1 MPRPDF
7 AASAGYNARMPV
19 APAALQVRFAP
30 RTEDLLS
37 ALLDNLSQ
45 GPSDPLVRECI
56 IVQNRGMQR
65 WLELQL
71 SAHQGVWAN
80 PWFPFPEAFVRGLWR
95 RVDPSSPNPEA
106 NPDRREPPDVET
118 LGWAVAA
125 LLPGL
130 EDRPAFRPL
139 RAWLGHRDDGG
150 RRLSLS
156 RRVAEV
162 LDGYLVDRPDILA
175 AWEADDR
182 SVLLP
187 PDLADLGV
195 EDAAWQAELWRAL
208 CRDRRRLIDDHP
220 ARIAERLVARLDE
233 LADPANPEDAEVLL
247 RLRRRLPRVSV
258 FGLSALSA
266 IYLRILGA
274 LARLVPVR
282 IYTLAPSASDAR
294 AVLEAA
300 RRAGAGRPGEGP
312 PPSAAE
318 ALALLEPLE
327 AHPLIQGQAAALR
340 GFQMLVA
347 LSGARTRVAGDGG
360 DPPDVAAD
368 GRNETAAAP
377 AAAAPAPSV
386 PRSLLARLQA
396 DIAGGTAAAPDGRSA
411 AHPRDGSD
419 RSLSLHSC
427 HGPLREAEVLRD
439 QLLAA
444 FDELPDLAPQDVV
457 VMVPDLET
465 YAPCLQAVFG
475 VDEDGRGAAIPFRI
489 ADRPAR
495 GGRPGIQAFGQAL
508 RLLRGRMT
516 APEVL
521 DLLALEPVRAAR
533 GVDEEGLDRLRR
545 LVDGVGIRWG
555 IDGAHRQQVGQPD
568 LEGNTWRW
576 GLARLF
582 LGWAAPGDGAARLV
596 AGELLPYPEAGVEPW
611 LLGALAELADLL
623 VGRRQHYLERPLT
636 IEGWAEEL
644 GRFAGQL
651 LGGGEA
657 GQEDL
662 LNIEGALGSLTERAA
677 RAGFQAALG
686 LDAVTGLLDEAL
698 EEDPPPRGFLEGAVT
713 VCALQPMRAIPFRVV
728 ALIGM
733 NDGAFP
739 RGDRP
744 VGFDLAAR
752 RPRLGAGI
760 RRDTDRL
767 LFLEALV
774 SARDRL
780 ILTWTGQD
788 ARSEATFPPSV
799 VVAELLDVLDLML
812 GRPAN
817 RAEAGDGQDAGTEWQ
832 ADGLVQRH
840 ALHPYSRRYFGAPED
855 RRWFSYAADYAR
867 TADGDARGP
876 APRPPLLPGALPP
889 RPVPDAPRILR
900 LESLLRCWENPA
912 RYFLQARLGI
922 SLPGRRDRLAD
933 REPMTLDPLLRW
945 RLGDALVDALLQGAD
960 LAESRARLAAQ
971 GLLPLGTPGA
981 LAVAGLFPAARAI
994 AHLARPLRQ
1003 GVTRACSVDLSL
1015 LDGSVRLTGSLDALY
1030 EAGRVEAGFGRLD
1043 GRRELRLWLRHL
1055 VLGALVDQGDL
1066 TGTAPRSW
1074 AIGRPGDDGK
1084 GRPVDLLCLEQ
1095 VPDATAPLE
1104 SLVAACLRGENAPL
1118 PFYPAAAL
1126 AFARAL
1132 GSKGLRLL
1140 AAESEADPGSG
1151 PAVDLA
1157 EARRLAAEAF
1167 GAGRD
1172 EDAAAPWGSRRDR
1185 DDPYLSL
1192 ILGEAAPWDED
1203 GQVVDEA
1210 WDRDFGRL
1218 VALVYAPILEAT
1230 AAAPVDDPSPAE
1242 GRP

>member
-7 AASAGYNARMPV
+7 VAPSGYNARMPV
-19 APAALQVRFAP
+19 DPAALQVRFAP

-37 ALLDNLSQ
+37 ALLEHLSQ
-45 GPSDPLVRECI
+45 GSPDPLVRECI
-56 IVQNRGMQR
+56 VVQNRGMQR

-95 RVDPSSPNPEA
+95 RVDPSPNPET
-106 NPDRREPPDVET
+106 NPDRRGPADAQT

-125 LLPGL
+125 LLPEL
-130 EDRPAFRPL
+130 LARPAFKPL
-139 RAWLGHRDDGG
+139 SAWLGHRDDAG

-208 CRDRRRLIDDHP
+208 CRDQRQLIDDHP
-220 ARIAERLVARLDE
+220 ARIAERLVARLDQ
-233 LADPANPEDAEVLL
+233 LADPADPKDAEALL

-274 LARLVPVR
+274 LARLLPVR

-312 PPSAAE
+312 PSAAE
-318 ALALLEPLE
+318 ALGLLEPLE
-327 AHPLIQGQAAALR
+327 AHPLIRGQAAALR

-347 LSGARTRVAGDGG
+347 LSGAWTRVAGDGE
-360 DPPDVAAD
+360 DPPDDAAD
-368 GRNETAAAP
+368 GRNETAAPP
-377 AAAAPAPSV
+377 AAAAPSPSV

-396 DIAGGTAAAPDGRSA
+396 DIAGGPAAAPDGRSA
-411 AHPRDGSD
+411 VHPRDGTD

-516 APEVL
+516 APEIL

-555 IDGAHRQQVGQPD
+555 IDGAHRQQVGQPG

-596 AGELLPYPEAGVEPW
+596 AGELLPYPEAGAEPW
-611 LLGALAELADLL
+611 LLGALADLADLL
-623 VGRRQHYLERPLT
+623 VGRRQQFLEQPST

-651 LGGGEA
+651 LGGGET

-662 LNIEGALGSLTERAA
+662 LSIEGALGSLAERAA
-677 RAGFQAALG
+677 RAGFQATLG

-713 VCALQPMRAIPFRVV
+713 ICALQPMRAIPFRVV

-788 ARSEATFPPSV
+788 ARSEATSPPSV

-812 GRPAN
+812 GQPAN
-817 RAEAGDGQDAGTEWQ
+817 RAKEDDREDAGSERQ

-840 ALHPYSRRYFGAPED
+840 ALHPYSRRYFGAPQD
-855 RRWFSYAADYAR
+855 PRWFSYAADYAR
-867 TADGDARGP
+867 TADRDLGGR

-889 RPVPDAPRILR
+889 RPMPDPPRILR

-912 RYFLQARLGI
+912 RHFLQTRLGI

-933 REPMTLDPLLRW
+933 REPLTLDPLLRW

-981 LAVAGLFPAARAI
+981 LAVAALFPAARAI
-994 AHLARPLRQ
+994 ADLARPLRQ
-1003 GVTRACSVDLSL
+1003 GVTGVRAVDLSL
-1015 LDGSVRLTGSLDALY
+1015 LGGSVRLTGSLDALY

-1043 GRRELRLWLRHL
+1043 GRRELRLWLHHL
-1055 VLGALVDQGDL
+1055 VLCALVDQGAL
-1066 TGTAPRSW
+1066 TGTTPRSW
-1074 AIGRPGDDGK
+1074 AIGRPGDGV
-1084 GRPVDLLCLEQ
+1084 RNRQADLLCLAQ
-1095 VPDATAPLE
+1095 VPDATELLE
-1104 SLVAACLRGENAPL
+1104 SLVADCLRGENAPL

-1132 GSKGLRLL
+1132 GSEGLRLL
-1140 AAESEADPGSG
+1140 AAQGEADPGPG
-1151 PAVDLA
+1151 PVVDRA

-1172 EDAAAPWGSRRDR
+1172 EDGAASWGGRKDC
-1185 DDPYLSL
+1185 DDPYLAL

-1203 GQVVDEA
+1203 GQVVDAA

-1218 VALVYAPILEAT
+1218 AAQVYAPFLEAT
-1230 AAAPVDDPSPAE
+1230 AAAPAVDDPRPAE